1 MQALNGLPYA
11 QSERLAYID
20 FCLNYF
26 GSITRAALM
35 ERFGTGLAA
44 ATRDFAAYKE
54 FSSRNLVLRP
64 QNKVYER
71 TPEFKPLFQHEPAAA
86 LSCLASGFGNG
97 ISQPHVLNLRCL
109 AAPQLIQP
117 NVEILSALMRAIH
130 LQKAITCSYVS
141 LSSGRSERKLVPHSL
156 ANDGHRWHVR
166 AFDHLHQEFRDF
178 SCSRFEAISLV
189 NDALQEK
196 ESREFDHQ
204 WNRVVDLEL
213 IPHPSIVYPEAIMMD
228 YGMIEGKRCVQIRA
242 ALAGYL
248 LCYWNVDCSTDHSLP
263 PERYPL
269 ALNNVAALYGVEN
282 LAIAPGYSNQ

>member
-1 MQALNGLPYA
+1 MQALNELPYA

-54 FSSRNLVLRP
+54 FGSGNLVLRP

-86 LSCLASGFGNG
+86 LSCLSSGFGNG
-97 ISQPHVLNLRCL
+97 ISQPHLPNPRCL
-109 AAPQLIQP
+109 AAPQLIQTK
-117 NVEILSALMRAIH
+117 VEILSVLMRAIH

-141 LSSGRSERKLVPHSL
+141 LSSGLTERRLVPHSL

-166 AFDHLHQEFRDF
+166 AFDHIHQEFRDF
-178 SCSRFEAISLV
+178 SCSRFEAISLL
-189 NDALQEK
+189 NDAPQEK

-204 WNRVVDLEL
+204 WNRIVDLEL
-213 IPHPSIVYPEAIMMD
+213 ISHPSITYPEAIMMD
-228 YGMIEGKRCVQIRA
+228 YGMREGKLCVQIRA

-263 PERYPL
+263 PERHPL
-269 ALNNVAALYGVEN
+269 TLNNLAALYDVEN
-282 LAIAPGYSNQ
+282 LAIAPGYNNQ

>member
-1 MQALNGLPYA
+1 
-11 QSERLAYID
+11 
-20 FCLNYF
+20 
-26 GSITRAALM
+26 M

-54 FSSRNLVLRP
+54 FCSGNLVLRP

-97 ISQPHVLNLRCL
+97 ISQPHLPNPRCL

-117 NVEILSALMRAIH
+117 NVEILSALMRAIN
-130 LQKAITCSYVS
+130 LQKAITCSYIS

-166 AFDHLHQEFRDF
+166 AFDRFHQEFRDF
-178 SCSRFEAISLV
+178 SCSRFEAISLL
-189 NDALQEK
+189 NDAPQEK

-204 WNRVVDLEL
+204 WNRIVDLEL
-213 IPHPSIVYPEAIMMD
+213 ISHPSITYPEAIMMD
-228 YGMIEGKRCVQIRA
+228 YGMREGKLCVQIRA

-263 PERYPL
+263 PERHPL
-269 ALNNVAALYGVEN
+269 TLNNLAALYDVEN
-282 LAIAPGYSNQ
+282 LAIAPGYNNQ